1 VFFINKVKKLMKL
14 FYTCYLRLVGQS
26 LDEIMLNSLL
36 IILAAAY
43 HYILFGEWVGIFH
56 NVCLLVFLFEMFILL
71 RAIYWIIR
79 YGRRKKIYGYLR
91 PDNTI
96 EIHIGT
102 ARVNFELTLIK
113 SIRYAQKNGY
123 LIEYTS
129 AYLSYG
135 ELMHRY
141 GHAVVSVKPIGL
153 LARIINSILAE
164 AFMGNNAPYSLAH
177 PLKVVLDPNKLLK
190 K

>member
-1 VFFINKVKKLMKL
+1 MFFVNKVKQYMKL
-14 FYTCYLRLVGQS
+14 LCTCYLRLAGQS
-26 LDEIMLNSLL
+26 LDEIILNSLL
-36 IILAAAY
+36 IIIAAAY

-56 NVCLLVFLFEMFILL
+56 NTFLVVFLFEMFILL

-102 ARVNFELTLIK
+102 ARVNFEFTLIK
-113 SIRYAQKNGY
+113 SIRYAQKNGH

-135 ELMHRY
+135 ELMHRF
-141 GHAVVSVKPIGL
+141 GHAVVSVKPISL

-164 AFMGNNAPYSLAH
+164 SFMGNNASYSVAH
-177 PLKVVLDPNKLLK
+177 PLN
-190 K
+190 